1 MLVLDC
7 GLQHYRETLQ
17 LQHRL
22 VEARQKALVP
32 DILIVVEHH
41 PIITLGKR
49 AGRQS
54 LRVAPEAISQRGIEV
69 IAVERGGDATFHA
82 PGQLVVYPLFLLPGG
97 GRGVKAFVR
106 ALEEVM
112 IQVLGAW
119 GIPGSRND
127 SHPGVWVGDAKIGSV
142 GIAVRHSVS
151 FHGFA
156 LNINNDLSGFEVIYP
171 CGMRDAR
178 ITSAERYLGTTL
190 PMEAVREV
198 AVEKCA
204 GVFGSGTTHVFWRAG
219 HDYRGPWPRT
229 WKESILRHI
238 LPTGE

>member
-7 GLQHYRETLQ
+7 GLQQYRETLQ
-17 LQHRL
+17 LQRRL
-22 VEARQKALVP
+22 VEARRKALVP

-41 PIITLGKR
+41 PVITLGKR

-54 LRVAPEAISQRGIEV
+54 LRVPPEVLTEKGIEV
-69 IAVERGGDATFHA
+69 ISVERGGDATFHA
-82 PGQLVVYPLFLLPGG
+82 PGQLVVYPLFLIPGG

-112 IQVLGAW
+112 IQVLGVW

-127 SHPGVWVGDAKIGSV
+127 GHPGVWVGDEKIGSV

-171 CGMRDAR
+171 CGMRNSR
-178 ITSAERYLGTTL
+178 ITSAERYLGKSL

-198 AVEKCA
+198 AVYKFAGIFGA
-204 GVFGSGTTHVFWRAG
+204 GVTRFFSAVR
-219 HDYRGPWPRT
+219 P
-229 WKESILRHI
+229 
-238 LPTGE
+238 